1 MGLRYDRDGKR
12 PVAASEARE
21 ETTLTRAH
29 DDFTGLLGRFTA
41 AVRSGDAD
49 AFAALFTEDGVYDDV
64 FYGEFRGRERLSEM
78 LRDHFH
84 GHARDFRWEMHDPVC
99 DGPVGY
105 AGYTFS
111 YTSKMKHSAGRRV
124 VFTGCAR
131 FNLRGGLIES
141 YREWAF
147 GTAGLAQL
155 GAPASVIAR
164 QSEREAAR
172 IRAAAD
178 PGVHLP
184 DASR

>member
-1 MGLRYDRDGKR
+1 M
-12 PVAASEARE
+12 
-21 ETTLTRAH
+21 TRAH

-49 AFAALFTEDGVYDDV
+49 AFAALFTEDGAYDDV
-64 FYGEFRGRERLSEM
+64 FYGEFRGRERLAEM

-99 DGPVGY
+99 DGRVGY

-131 FNLRGGLIES
+131 FMLRGGLIES
-141 YREWAF
+141 YCEWAF

-178 PGVHLP
+178 PGIHLP

>member
-1 MGLRYDRDGKR
+1 MNR
-12 PVAASEARE
+12 AR
-21 ETTLTRAH
+21 
-29 DDFTGLLGRFTA
+29 DDFTGLLGRFTD

-64 FYGEFRGRERLSEM
+64 FYGEFRGRARLAEM

-84 GHARDFRWEMHDPVC
+84 AHARDFRWEMHDPVC
-99 DGPVGY
+99 DGRVGY
-105 AGYTFS
+105 AAYTFS
-111 YTSKMKHSAGRRV
+111 YTSTMKHGAGRRV
-124 VFTGCAR
+124 VFTGCGR
-131 FNLRGGLIES
+131 FALRDGLIES

-155 GAPASVIAR
+155 GAPAAVIAR

-178 PGVHLP
+178 PGLHLLP